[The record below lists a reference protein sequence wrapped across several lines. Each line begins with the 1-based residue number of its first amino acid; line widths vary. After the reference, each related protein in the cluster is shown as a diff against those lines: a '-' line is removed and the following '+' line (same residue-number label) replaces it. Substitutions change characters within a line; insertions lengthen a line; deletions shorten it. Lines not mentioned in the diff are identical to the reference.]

1 MLSNRSGSS
10 ASPDVPSTPAALV
23 RHGWP
28 TLIVLP
34 VLVAILYV
42 APFTPMIQM
51 FFGEDFGLSG
61 GREAPWPWAP
71 VLIIL
76 LSFWATTLLDMTRLS
91 QEVMSTILAIL
102 AIPVVLAWWALEPAW
117 DVAPVLRNPISLV
130 NESGYLFLPLMIGLG
145 CWVLGIRMANG
156 RDALSPEVLRQATR
170 NSLVGLVLV
179 MMLAGMV
186 GGDLGDEGMS
196 AAFLAL
202 PLQLVS
208 SAGAIAAAEMANT
221 RRIAAQNRIAAP
233 GWDRWARVFGGTAA
247 ILLVMTGIG
256 ALLVGPGALDALV
269 SGFAAAWNVIA
280 TIIYWIV
287 YGIVFVIFYIIR
299 FIAWIINSIFGDVFA
314 PMEMPEIA
322 PGGAGEFEGAA
333 EEEEVQPWRYATL
346 VRWIVLMAIIWLV
359 ALLIIWI
366 SKRRSVEADGVD
378 LEEERTSVFSAAL
391 ARKQLRDLFRRK
403 PKPTPPRRLDLDRD
417 PESVRESML
426 YLQVLAARQ
435 EVPREPFETPQD
447 FTARLANTWPG
458 VEPHLA
464 VIRDRYEHV
473 RYGETEDDRR
483 AVIDAWRGIWSARK
497 DVALPA
503 S

>member
-10 ASPDVPSTPAALV
+10 ASPDAHSSPAALV

-34 VLVAILYV
+34 VLVAILYI
-42 APFTPMIQM
+42 APLTPMIRM

-71 VLIIL
+71 ALIIL
-76 LSFWATTLLDMTRLS
+76 GAFWVTTILDRTRLS

-102 AIPVVLAWWALEPAW
+102 ALPAVLAWWAMEPAW
-117 DVAPVLRNPISLV
+117 DVMPVLRNPISLV
-130 NESGYLFLPLMIGLG
+130 GDNGYLFLPLMAGLG
-145 CWVLGIRMANG
+145 CWVQGIRMANG
-156 RDALSPEVLRQATR
+156 RDSLSPETLRQAAR
-170 NSLVGLVLV
+170 NSVIALVLV
-179 MMLAGMV
+179 MLIAGMV
-186 GGDLGDEGMS
+186 GGELGEEGMS

-202 PLQLVS
+202 PLLLVS

-221 RRIAAQNRIAAP
+221 RRIAAQNHIAAP

-247 ILLVMTGIG
+247 LLLVITGIG
-256 ALLVGPGALDALV
+256 ALLLGPGALEALV
-269 SGFAAAWNVIA
+269 NALAATWNVIA
-280 TIIYWIV
+280 TVIYWVV

-299 FIAWIINSIFGDVFA
+299 FITWIINSIFGEVFA

-322 PGGAGEFEGAA
+322 PAQTGDVEGMP
-333 EEEEVQPWRYATL
+333 EEEEVEPWRYATL

-359 ALLIIWI
+359 ALLIIWMA
-366 SKRRSVEADGVD
+366 KRRSVVEDGVD

-403 PKPTPPRRLDLDRD
+403 PKPSPPRRLDLDRD
-417 PESVRESML
+417 PESVRETML

-447 FTARLANTWPG
+447 FAARLAEEWPG
-458 VEPHLA
+458 VDQPLS
-464 VIRDRYEHV
+464 VIQDRYEHV

-483 AVIDAWRGIWSARK
+483 AVIEAWRAIWSSRK
-497 DVALPA
+497 DVVQQ
-503 S
+503 SG